1 MCVKHIDVKSLLPS
15 PYGCHLPRQRK
26 AGGAKNERKD
36 KEMKYPM
43 INRQPRRDV
52 NVPQLSGGLN
62 LRDSLTGIR
71 DNQMTDCINM
81 WYKDGALRTRPPF
94 VTSLARLNTVKSS
107 DAGQVINTR
116 LHNEIKIS
124 YQGFNCVL
132 ATSTLITVGENDTKG
147 FDIRFELQAADK
159 IFALPKISGITADDI
174 TYFCAEMNGVLYC
187 YVSDFS
193 IWKLEYNKEVQLGED
208 APVWV
213 KVSDSDIY
221 IPTVLTHAKASNNG
235 LSYEGVMLE
244 GYNLLI
250 NSYKMIYSTV
260 NITDIE
266 DGVTWMR
273 YPYISEL
280 PEGID
285 TTVIARLTTIDGK
298 ICEHRAVWTGGKE
311 VRCFETTEGTT
322 SDGLYLYV
330 TAHHIHFVTEK
341 GTNKIA
347 TLKKE
352 DFVEDNLVV
361 EVIIPAKE
369 KNLKKVYN
377 MTQSIWFGGAANG
390 INGGSRLFLCGNTK
404 NDEKSLV
411 VWSGLNNPLYF
422 SENCYAYVGS
432 NSRAVTAFAR
442 QGENLVIF
450 KENKIYAT
458 YYQQNA
464 NIDADSLINQSVV
477 DYEANS
483 VYFPIIQINGY
494 IGCDCPHTIQ
504 MCRNRLVWATSEGRV
519 YTLCTMSQYN
529 EHTVYE
535 LSDMI
540 APRLKDNKE
549 KLKSATSA
557 DFDGHYILFLG
568 NCAWVMDYC
577 SYGYQYVYSYSKSDD
592 ANALIPW
599 YYWEFAFLQ
608 GDNTSD
614 EYKNAC
620 ICTLDDNVVLR
631 AYFDASS
638 EDKSAFVGF
647 AMDEKE
653 YSGAD
658 RVFRND
664 FNCGLLQ
671 IEDSV
676 IKSRVTTK
684 LFELGGGIYNVNVEA
699 VSVKLGSN
707 DAQNVTAR
715 LITEQGEEI
724 VIIKD
729 RREHTGIT
737 AVNFIRGKVLYPTVR
752 NVTKLGLDFEC
763 DGRLCID
770 GLSLKYRLLG
780 GVK

>member
-1 MCVKHIDVKSLLPS
+1 
-15 PYGCHLPRQRK
+15 
-26 AGGAKNERKD
+26 
-36 KEMKYPM
+36 MKYPM
-43 INRQPRRDV
+43 INRQPRREV
-52 NVPQLSGGLN
+52 NIPELSGGLN

-94 VTSLARLNTVKSS
+94 VTSLARLNMVKSS
-107 DAGQVINTR
+107 DTGQVINTR

-132 ATSTLITVGENDTKG
+132 ATSTLITVGENGMKG
-147 FDIRFELQAADK
+147 FDIRFELQAVDK

-213 KVSDSDIY
+213 KVGEDEMY
-221 IPTVLTHAKASNNG
+221 VPRVCVHCQRSNEH
-235 LSYEGVMLE
+235 SFEGTMLE
-244 GYNLLI
+244 GYNI
-250 NSYKMIYSTV
+250 FSDKYKMIYSAYNENDSDNTHP
-260 NITDIE
+260 
-266 DGVTWMR
+266 MR
-273 YPYISEL
+273 YAMAVEL
-280 PEGID
+280 SDSFVGDITAEITIYD
-285 TTVIARLTTIDGK
+285 SKNDKMTTVPHTVHIDGK
-298 ICEHRAVWTGGKE
+298 SKSYDYYE
-311 VRCFETTEGTT
+311 VKGDKKTE
-322 SDGLYLYV
+322 DGLLFYAKKDYVGFLEWDKFDSV
-330 TAHHIHFVTEK
+330 TAQTAFCIDTDEK
-341 GTNKIA
+341 RKLYGGT
-347 TLKKE
+347 
-352 DFVEDNLVV
+352 EDNIVLILPY
-361 EVIIPAKE
+361 ESDLKQ
-369 KNLKKVYN
+369 KKKVFN

-404 NDEKSLV
+404 NDDKSLV

-568 NCAWVMDYC
+568 NCALVMDYC

-676 IKSRVTTK
+676 IKSRVATK

-752 NVTKLGLDFEC
+752 NVTKFGLDFEC